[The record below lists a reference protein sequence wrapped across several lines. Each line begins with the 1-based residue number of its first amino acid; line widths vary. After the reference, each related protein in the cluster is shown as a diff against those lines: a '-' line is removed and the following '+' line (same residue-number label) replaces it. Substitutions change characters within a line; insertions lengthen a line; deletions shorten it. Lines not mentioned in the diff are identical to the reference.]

1 MSATTDK
8 SLFVSYAHKSASGF
22 GYGNATI
29 HYPYFLKDGDDINRI
44 GDAIKEQT
52 LEQFGY
58 PPSDV
63 VILGWQRMETS

>member
-8 SLFVSYAHKSASGF
+8 SLFVSYAHKSASGL

-29 HYPYFLKDGDDINRI
+29 HYPYLLENGNDINRI
-44 GDAIKEQT
+44 GDAIKEHA

-58 PPSDV
+58 PLSDV
-63 VILGWQRMETS
+63 VILGWQRMETF